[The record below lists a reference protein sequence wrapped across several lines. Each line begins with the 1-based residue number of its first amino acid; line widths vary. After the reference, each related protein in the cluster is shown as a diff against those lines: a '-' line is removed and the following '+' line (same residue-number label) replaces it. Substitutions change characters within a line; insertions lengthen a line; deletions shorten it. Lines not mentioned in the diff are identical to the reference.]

1 MDAKRSSPPNHPAS
15 DLPLDPAVADRSPRQ
30 PRAPSNSLAYEIW
43 LNGFFTVQEAAAE
56 RHVHTDTFKTWAR
69 KNGIKLVW
77 LSKNRL
83 GVRRRDAL
91 RGS

>member
-1 MDAKRSSPPNHPAS
+1 MDAKRKSSPGPT
-15 DLPLDPAVADRSPRQ
+15 DF
-30 PRAPSNSLAYEIW
+30 SLEYEVW

-69 KNGIKLVW
+69 KNGIKLVQ
-77 LSKNRL
+77 LSENRL

-91 RGS
+91 RD